1 MWWPSILFHWGLS
14 GRELMFASHLRECV
28 RFSRSLG
35 FELYLYFLNHILNAF
50 SIIHWKIAS
59 VLMIKKL
66 SLINDARNCSSIK
79 MFSFEEIEHFRT
91 SFTSQG
97 VRLNVIIDFRLIYIA
112 LRVLPCFSSF
122 FSVTWYYSFY
132 FDGLC
137 KW

>member
-1 MWWPSILFHWGLS
+1 
-14 GRELMFASHLRECV
+14 
-28 RFSRSLG
+28 
-35 FELYLYFLNHILNAF
+35 
-50 SIIHWKIAS
+50 
-59 VLMIKKL
+59 MIKKL
-66 SLINDARNCSSIK
+66 SLINDARNRSSIK

-97 VRLNVIIDFRLIYIA
+97 VRLNVNIDFRLIYIA